1 MRKYG
6 LLFLLIAIA
15 SFLRFSNLDN
25 RGLFTD
31 EKFTLLNANG
41 IWVGGGNQID
51 IFNKPFFT
59 PQDFWAPKNVKDYF
73 EAIAHSDFGTHI
85 VYNGLL
91 HYWMELFGN
100 SDYSIR
106 FLSAVFSLLTVIV
119 VYLFSLEVFKNHTV
133 AFLSGFLLALDPL
146 NIAQSHIAR
155 SYTLSFL
162 LVILATYYFLEIFRG
177 NKKTRNFIV
186 YAVLV
191 GLCMLNHYLNFLV
204 PLSHGLVF
212 LFTNNKKHL
221 WFGFISAAVF
231 NVLLMLYWFN
241 WGGGYL
247 AMNFLKD
254 KNEKHLKLAQLNINT
269 PEAAVQLSTPT
280 LVTKKTI
287 ELVYDSSIFT
297 QGLFSRLNSGL
308 KNVAVTFAIFLLLLG
323 AYYFKSKQ
331 KLYISLVV
339 AAIVLL
345 AVNHAIMEDII
356 LANCFYFVV
365 FFALEYIF
373 KRPKETS
380 SQPQFILVAVS
391 ALMFILPILFVLN
404 DALKNGHTTS
414 LTHRYIGVA
423 SPFVA
428 ILLGFGIHRFL
439 KFSKLAFFLM
449 IFVFV
454 HQYQPVKFEIMSYF
468 ADKSNLN
475 AWFEPARVPNPY
487 ATAAKS
493 ILEKYQESDTLYI
506 PGGYQEFYVQVFAKE
521 KVVNYNDAQYLN
533 LYLPKKSN
541 IPEKIDVNERDKV
554 FLKKGNGEKLLIF
567 DFEGTKY
574 RY

>member
-6 LLFLLIAIA
+6 LLFFLIAIA

-51 IFNKPFFT
+51 IFNKAFFT
-59 PQDFWAPKNVKDYF
+59 PQDFWATKNVKDYF

-85 VYNGLL
+85 IYNGFL

-162 LVILATYYFLEIFRG
+162 LVILATYHFLEIFKG
-177 NKKTRNFIV
+177 DKKTRNFII
-186 YAVLV
+186 YTILV

-204 PLSHGLVF
+204 PASHGLVF
-212 LFTNNKKHL
+212 LFAKNKRHL

-231 NVLLMLYWFN
+231 NVMLMLYWFN

-254 KNEKHLKLAQLNINT
+254 KNQKHLKLAQLNVNT

-297 QGLFSRLNSGL
+297 QGLFMRLNSGV

-323 AYYFKSKQ
+323 AYYFKTKQ
-331 KLYISLVV
+331 KVYISLVV
-339 AAIVLL
+339 AAVVLL
-345 AVNHAIMEDII
+345 AVNHAIMEDVI

-365 FFALEYIF
+365 FFAVEFIF
-373 KRPKETS
+373 KRPKEIF
-380 SQPQFILVAVS
+380 SQAQFILLAVS
-391 ALMFILPILFVLN
+391 MLMFFLPILFVLN

-428 ILLGFGIHRFL
+428 ILLGFGIYRFL
-439 KFSKLAFFLM
+439 KFSKLVFFLL

-454 HQYQPVKFEIMSYF
+454 YQYQPVKFEIMSYF
-468 ADKSNLN
+468 KDKSNMN
-475 AWFEPARVPNPY
+475 AWFEPARVSNPY
-487 ATAAKS
+487 VTAAKS
-493 ILEKYQESDTLYI
+493 IIEKYEKSDTLYI
-506 PGGYQEFYVQVFAKE
+506 PGGYQEFYVQVFGKE

-541 IPEKIDVNERDKV
+541 IPEIIDVNEPDKV